1 VILSYPS
8 AGKSFSCPIRL
19 NNCGYTKNLA
29 RASRQGQ
36 QRRWYNPAVPEH
48 SLQQALDRTRRAAFG
63 RIATLLGASELTEDF
78 WDGLEASLVEA
89 DLGLPFASSLL
100 QDLKQQARLQGHVN
114 GQQVRGALQ
123 EAMLARL
130 PELPEPLPT
139 PDKRPFV
146 TLLVGV
152 NGSGKTTTA
161 AKLAWHWKHQ
171 GLTLLLA
178 AADTYRAAAREQL
191 AVWAE
196 RLGFDMIAAGRG
208 SDPGAVVFNAC
219 EAALARSVDALLVDT
234 SGRMHTEN
242 NLMAELEKIGRVAA
256 KVVPGA
262 PHCSLLVLD
271 ATTGQNGIAQAKAFS
286 EAVPLDGVVLA
297 KLDGS
302 TRGGVGLA
310 VQDQLGLPIFF
321 VGLGED
327 IQDLQPFNAKAY
339 VSGLIPAD

>member
-1 VILSYPS
+1 M
-8 AGKSFSCPIRL
+8 
-19 NNCGYTKNLA
+19 
-29 RASRQGQ
+29 
-36 QRRWYNPAVPEH
+36 PEH

-63 RIATLLGASELTEDF
+63 RIATLLGASELTEEF

-89 DLGLPFASSLL
+89 DLGLPIASSLL
-100 QDLKQQARLQGHVN
+100 QDLKQQARLQGYVD
-114 GQQVRGALQ
+114 GRQVREALQ
-123 EAMLARL
+123 QAMLARL
-130 PELPEPLPT
+130 PDVPEPVPT
-139 PDKRPFV
+139 PEKRPFV

-161 AKLAWHWKHQ
+161 AKLAWRWKQ
-171 GLTLLLA
+171 VGMKILLA

-191 AVWAE
+191 AVWAQ
-196 RLGFDMIAAGRG
+196 RMQIDLIAAEHG
-208 SDPGAVVFNAC
+208 SDPGAVVFNAGQ
-219 EAALARSVDALLVDT
+219 AALARSVDALLVDT
-234 SGRMHTEN
+234 SGRMHTEH
-242 NLMAELEKIGRVAA
+242 NLMAELEKIWRVAA

-310 VQDQLGLPIFF
+310 VQDQLGLPICF
-321 VGLGED
+321 VGLGEE
-327 IQDLQPFNAKAY
+327 IQDLQPFDARAY
-339 VSGLIPAD
+339 VSGLIAVD